1 MQPFADKVHLRVKYS
16 CMRFALLFLLF
27 LLTGSSL
34 FAQQFT
40 VSGKIT
46 DDAGKPVPFAG
57 VHIQNTTQGASANSE
72 GEYSISLKAG
82 KYVLQYK
89 TVGYL
94 MAARVVN
101 VNQNITLDIR
111 LVTEV
116 YRLPDVNIGSKDPAY
131 AIMRKAIK
139 KRKTYLNEVKAY
151 SALVYIKGMQKLLQ
165 APKKFLGKDIDQI
178 GKQIGLDSN
187 RRGIIYLSESESKYS
202 FLSPGKVHEEMISSK
217 VSGSNRAFSF
227 NRASDLKVN
236 FYQNFEDWRSIS
248 LRPLISPV
256 ADNAFFYY
264 HYKLLGQAF
273 ENGKTVNKIQVIPR
287 REHDPCFEGYI
298 YIQDDSWRLVGLN
311 LYITQKAN
319 IILVDTLRIHQ
330 QFVPVNNKAWMTSTL
345 RFDFTGGLFGFKL
358 GGYFISVYKDYDLN
372 PAFNKK
378 DFHETLRITN
388 GINKKDSTYWAE
400 ERPIPLTDEE
410 RTDYARKEA
419 LAIKRESKPYL
430 DSIDHVYNKVKPFE
444 LIIGGIN
451 LRNRY
456 KKEYWRFDPLI
467 HDVQFNTVQ
476 GLNLNSGASF
486 TKLVD
491 SINNRYFRAGLD
503 MGYGF
508 SDHRFNAV
516 ASGVMPVGDRFTL
529 SLKGGSDVEDLNDLN
544 PISHLANTVHSFF
557 ARQNFEKFYQK
568 QFVSTS
574 FFGRINGGWK
584 GSVTVEL
591 ANRNWLENKTDY
603 SFFGT
608 RNYTY
613 NNPLTPNTGGAL
625 FPDNR
630 AFKITLRTSYDF
642 SNKYET
648 YPNGRHYL
656 PSAYPTVGFNYVK
669 GLKSVFGSDVDYD
682 RISAD
687 IQQTDLS
694 WGVYG
699 RTSYYIS
706 IGKFINTN
714 SVYFPDYTQFHGNEA
729 LFYRSDPNSF
739 LLLNYYTYS
748 TYKQY
753 LEAHLEHNFS
763 GFIMNK
769 IPGLR
774 KLKLQEIIHVNYLTT
789 PDLHNYYELGVGI
802 KYLNLRVLYGESHN
816 SGANVHSAMRV
827 SLSF

>member
-101 VNQNITLDIR
+101 VNQNITLNIR

-116 YRLPDVNIGSKDPAY
+116 YRLPDVNIGSRDPAY

-151 SALVYIKGMQKLLQ
+151 SAFVYIKGMQKLLQ

-202 FLSPGKVHEEMISSK
+202 FLSPGNVHEEMISSK

-264 HYKLLGQAF
+264 HYKWLGQAF

-330 QFVPVNNKAWMTSTL
+330 QFVPVNNKVWMTSTL

-372 PAFNKK
+372 PTLNKK
-378 DFHETLRITN
+378 EFHETLRITK
-388 GINKKDSTYWAE
+388 GINKKDSTYWSE

-410 RTDYARKEA
+410 RTDYIHKEA
-419 LAIKRESKPYL
+419 LAIKHESKPYL

-456 KKEYWRFDPLI
+456 
-467 HDVQFNTVQ
+467 
-476 GLNLNSGASF
+476 
-486 TKLVD
+486 TKR
-491 SINNRYFRAGLD
+491 I
-503 MGYGF
+503 
-508 SDHRFNAV
+508 
-516 ASGVMPVGDRFTL
+516 
-529 SLKGGSDVEDLNDLN
+529 
-544 PISHLANTVHSFF
+544 LA
-557 ARQNFEKFYQK
+557 
-568 QFVSTS
+568 
-574 FFGRINGGWK
+574 
-584 GSVTVEL
+584 L
-591 ANRNWLENKTDY
+591 
-603 SFFGT
+603 
-608 RNYTY
+608 
-613 NNPLTPNTGGAL
+613 
-625 FPDNR
+625 
-630 AFKITLRTSYDF
+630 
-642 SNKYET
+642 
-648 YPNGRHYL
+648 
-656 PSAYPTVGFNYVK
+656 
-669 GLKSVFGSDVDYD
+669 
-682 RISAD
+682 
-687 IQQTDLS
+687 
-694 WGVYG
+694 
-699 RTSYYIS
+699 
-706 IGKFINTN
+706 
-714 SVYFPDYTQFHGNEA
+714 
-729 LFYRSDPNSF
+729 
-739 LLLNYYTYS
+739 
-748 TYKQY
+748 
-753 LEAHLEHNFS
+753 
-763 GFIMNK
+763 
-769 IPGLR
+769 
-774 KLKLQEIIHVNYLTT
+774 
-789 PDLHNYYELGVGI
+789 
-802 KYLNLRVLYGESHN
+802 
-816 SGANVHSAMRV
+816 
-827 SLSF
+827 